1 MDQIIEVFGVNWKLL
16 LIQAV
21 NFGLLLAIL
30 YRYLYK
36 PVLHMVDVRRAKIE
50 NAIKDSER
58 MEMEL
63 GQAEAEKS
71 RILRDATQKGDDL
84 IDAAKK
90 HAETSEITIMKDAH
104 RKAVHLLNEA
114 ERRTARERE
123 EMIQKA
129 EREVA
134 RMAILSAEKI
144 LRQGALKK

>member
-58 MEMEL
+58 MEKEL

-134 RMAILSAEKI
+134 RMAVLSAEKI